1 MRKTVFLV
9 AAVCSGLSA
18 SAQALEV
25 GSIDPQSLGLIGSN
39 CQFGVQRDTLLV
51 SDWDRKFWMKINGKV
66 HAFQSEKTD
75 AEVEKQLQNKR
86 WREVLKADGV
96 TLQLDLV
103 ETVRGD
109 DSAAFRGFI
118 DVQQGGVKK
127 HILIAGGCGA

>member
-1 MRKTVFLV
+1 MRKTVLLV

-18 SAQALEV
+18 SAHALEV
-25 GSIDPQSLGLIGSN
+25 GSIAPQSLGLIGSN
-39 CQFGVQRDTLLV
+39 CQFSVQRDTLLV

-66 HAFQSEKTD
+66 LSFQSEKND
-75 AEVEKQLQNKR
+75 AAVEKQLQDKR
-86 WREVLKADGV
+86 WRETLKADGV

-103 ETVRGD
+103 ETARSD

-118 DVQQGGVKK
+118 DVQQGGMKK